1 MTALI
6 SFSGYATAGKD
17 AAADSLV
24 QLLGFVKTYMSK
36 PLEQAL
42 LTLDPWVPSEHS
54 SIDHSDWMRYSEL
67 HALVGYDESKKNP
80 EVRRLLQSLGT
91 EIGRN
96 MFGEDTWLDLAF
108 KEIAELR
115 EDGLSV
121 CLTGV
126 RYFNELTRVREADGI
141 SVWVDRPGVEAVNTH
156 SSEHTLSAADCDF
169 VVVNGGDLGELAQK
183 MERMFKYAAGSGAV
197 VTPNND
203 CVFGAPKFLGHGTYN
218 WFCETHN
225 FNLMLPH
232 GSIPTYCGSLTTW
245 LANPDLTKGC

>member
-1 MTALI
+1 MTVLV

-24 QLLGFVKTYMSK
+24 QRLGFVKTYMSK

-42 LTLDPWVPSEHS
+42 LTLNPYVPSNENDTW
-54 SIDHSDWMRYSEL
+54 IVYSDL
-67 HALVGYDESKKNP
+67 HARIGYDETKKTP
-80 EVRRLLQSLGT
+80 EVRQLLQRLGT

-96 MFGEDTWLDLAF
+96 MFGEDTWVDLAF

-126 RYFNELTRVREADGI
+126 RYQNELDRVREADGI

-156 SSEHTLSAADCDF
+156 SSEHTLTAADCD
-169 VVVNGGDLGELAQK
+169 VVIMNGGSLGELAQK
-183 MERMFKYAAGSGAV
+183 MERIFRYAVDSGAV
-197 VTPNND
+197 VTPNTD
-203 CVFGAPKFLGHGTYN
+203 CAFGAPKHLGHGTYD
-218 WFCETHN
+218 WFCDTHS
-225 FNLMLPH
+225 FHVMLPH
-232 GSIPTYCGSLTTW
+232 GSIPTYCGSLTVW
-245 LANPDLTKGC
+245 SA